1 MGNFISSLVTPPPA
15 ADDPNC
21 AVVAAHSK
29 TTYDEQWAAHKNGG
43 KLMVIDFSASWC
55 GPCRFIEPAF
65 KELASRFTDAIF
77 VKIDVDEL
85 AEVARTWK
93 VEAMPTFVLVKDGKE
108 VSRVIG
114 AKKDELERKIQ
125 MFIMSSSSS

>member
-1 MGNFISSLVTPPPA
+1 MGSFFSTMFTPPPA
-15 ADDPNC
+15 GDDPNS

-29 TTYDEQWAAHKNGG
+29 AAYDEQWEAHRSSG

-65 KELASRFTDAIF
+65 KEMASRFPGAIF

-85 AEVARTWK
+85 SEVARTWK
-93 VEAMPTFVLVKDGKE
+93 VEAMPTFVLVKGGKE
-108 VSRVIG
+108 VSRVVG
-114 AKKDELERKIQ
+114 AKKDELERKVNS
-125 MFIMSSSSS
+125 FVSASSSS